1 MENVIFS
8 LIIFSEN
15 ATNNHSV
22 AHNKENE
29 LKLQNQ
35 MDDND
40 KKNKND
46 IASNSQQKSA
56 QNSHTCEGRSHGY
69 ENSNC
74 RLLFVSKYVR
84 LELRLCKA
92 Q

>member
-1 MENVIFS
+1 
-8 LIIFSEN
+8 
-15 ATNNHSV
+15 
-22 AHNKENE
+22 
-29 LKLQNQ
+29 
-35 MDDND
+35 MDEND
-40 KKNKND
+40 KKNKNN
-46 IASNSQQKSA
+46 IESNSQQKSA
-56 QNSHTCEGRSHGY
+56 KNSHTCEGRSYGC